1 MQYNDFKREKISALG
16 FGLMRLPVI
25 GGEENQSDVDI
36 EKVRELIKYAVDAG
50 INYFD
55 TAYVYHNGFS
65 EKVLGQ
71 ILEEE
76 GLRDK
81 VNIATKMFTLGVD
94 RPGFSPQAMF
104 DEQLERLRTDCID
117 FYLIHGLQGTK
128 WDLLRDK
135 FDIVN
140 HMDRLKAEGKVR

>member
-1 MQYNDFKREKISALG
+1 MQYNDFKGEMISALG

-36 EKVRELIKYAVDAG
+36 EKVRELVKYAVDAG
-50 INYFD
+50 VNYFD

-65 EKVLGQ
+65 EIVLGQ

-94 RPGFSPQAMF
+94 RPGFSP
-104 DEQLERLRTDCID
+104 
-117 FYLIHGLQGTK
+117 
-128 WDLLRDK
+128 
-135 FDIVN
+135 
-140 HMDRLKAEGKVR
+140 